1 MNKIMLSDSLVG
13 YTVILQITLVVNLM
27 KIFETKRFDE
37 NQIYR

>member
-13 YTVILQITLVVNLM
+13 YTVILQIMLVVNW
-27 KIFETKRFDE
+27 FDE

>member
-13 YTVILQITLVVNLM
+13 YTVILQITLVVNW
-27 KIFETKRFDE
+27 FDE